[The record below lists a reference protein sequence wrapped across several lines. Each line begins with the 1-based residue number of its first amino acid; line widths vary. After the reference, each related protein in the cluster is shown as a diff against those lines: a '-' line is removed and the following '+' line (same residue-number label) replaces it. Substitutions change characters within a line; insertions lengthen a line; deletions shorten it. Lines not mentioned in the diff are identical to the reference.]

1 MKLKNQGKLNYRI
14 WRLDPHRQAIAPL
27 LLDAKMKDF
36 SLEIQR
42 ITRAAVVGHIILG
55 DINGVK
61 LAVAADATADKGQP
75 GFQLTGFGE
84 PTSGIGVLFG
94 SINGGLTEA
103 PITREWLAEHL
114 VWTSPEETDAEEANA
129 E

>member
-14 WRLDPHRQAIAPL
+14 WRIDPHRRAIAPL
-27 LLDAKMKDF
+27 LLDAKKKDF
-36 SLEIQR
+36 GLEIQR
-42 ITRAAVVGHIILG
+42 MIRADVLGHIILG
-55 DINGVK
+55 DINGVS
-61 LAVAADATADKGQP
+61 LAVAGDASAEKGQP

-103 PITREWLAEHL
+103 PITREWLDLHL
-114 VWTSPEETDAEEANA
+114 VWTDADETDAEEADA
-129 E
+129 